1 MITQNNNHFIFG
13 VEKSSLRYGIY
24 YSCSRATTTLLYCT
38 CYKTFYK
45 DTFVKDGLVP
55 QPYEA
60 MRILHSSSLQLSS
73 NLFDR
78 IRYNR
83 RIKVNNVEI

>member
-1 MITQNNNHFIFG
+1 MIAQNNNHFIFG
-13 VEKSSLRYGIY
+13 VEKSSLGYGIY
-24 YSCSRATTTLLYCT
+24 YSFSRATTTLLYCT

-45 DTFVKDGLVP
+45 DTFVKDG
-55 QPYEA
+55 PYEA

-83 RIKVNNVEI
+83 RIIVNNVEI